1 MDLHETEEHKRVE
14 NKHEEHKP
22 ETKME
27 EKQEP
32 HKHEEKKAENK
43 KQEPKKR
50 AYACLNGNNLSI
62 STKEGLHICDMIRY
76 KKVDDAIKMCEEVT
90 TMKRAVPMHNRE
102 CGHKK
107 GMMGGR
113 YPVNASKEFVKL
125 LKNLRANAIY
135 HGLEIENCI
144 ISECK
149 TNMAARPYK
158 RGGAKAKRSHV
169 FLKLEP
175 NKKKA
180 VVKAENKNKQ
190 KMEKKK

>member
-1 MDLHETEEHKRVE
+1 EHKNMENRKETEVSLTSQPSS
-14 NKHEEHKP
+14 NKHEH
-22 ETKME
+22 T
-27 EKQEP
+27 
-32 HKHEEKKAENK
+32 EKKVEVK
-43 KQEPKKR
+43 KQEQKKR
-50 AYACLNGNNLSI
+50 AYACLNANNLSI

-113 YPVNASKEFVKL
+113 YPVSASKEFVKA
-125 LKNLRANAIY
+125 LKALKANAIY

-169 FLKLEP
+169 FMKLEP
-175 NKKKA
+175 NKKKIA
-180 VVKAENKNKQ
+180 IKQ
-190 KMEKKK
+190 TSGKLNHKKPKVS

>member
-1 MDLHETEEHKRVE
+1 MADEQTQEHKHTE
-14 NKHEEHKP
+14 NKNEMK
-22 ETKME
+22 E
-27 EKQEP
+27 EK
-32 HKHEEKKAENK
+32 HEHTEKKVEVK

-76 KKVDDAIKMCEEVT
+76 KKVDDAIKMTEQVT
-90 TMKRAVPMHNRE
+90 KLRRAVPMHNRE
-102 CGHKK
+102 VGHKK

-113 YPVNASKEFVKL
+113 YPVNAAKEFVKM

-158 RGGAKAKRSHV
+158 RGGTKAKRSHV
-169 FLKLEP
+169 FMKLEP
-175 NKKKA
+175 NKKQIIEKS
-180 VVKAENKNKQ
+180 KKSHG
-190 KMEKKK
+190 EKK